1 MVITLLLS
9 LTASSQ
15 TVTNKTI
22 DTCKVVLSCETA
34 RKIAVDLVQGDSAKA
49 ELGLTQELLKQ
60 TEQKVVAQDTIIK
73 SYVVKTQV
81 YEQQINL
88 YTEKEEKYKQVVF
101 GLQEDKRKLKT
112 GIKILG
118 VTVGIL
124 TITTVIGF
132 LF

>member
-1 MVITLLLS
+1 LP
-9 LTASSQ
+9 
-15 TVTNKTI
+15 
-22 DTCKVVLSCETA
+22 CETA
-34 RKIAVDLVQGDSAKA
+34 RKVAVDLLQGDSTKA
-49 ELGLTQELLKQ
+49 ELAITQDLLKQ
-60 TEQKVVAQDTIIK
+60 TEAKVAAQDTIIK
-73 SYVVKTQV
+73 SYVIKTDV
-81 YEQQINL
+81 YQQQINL
-88 YTEKEEKYKQVVF
+88 YDQKEVKYKEVVY